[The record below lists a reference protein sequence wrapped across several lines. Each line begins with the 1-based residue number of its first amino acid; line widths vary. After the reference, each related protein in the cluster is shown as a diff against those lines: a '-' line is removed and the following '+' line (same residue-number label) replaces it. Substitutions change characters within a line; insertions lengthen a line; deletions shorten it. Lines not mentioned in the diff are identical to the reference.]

1 MSKQARF
8 VDAPNAPVSWFT
20 IPAMGQRSSAV
31 LISLALL
38 VLAAC
43 TVYGE
48 HPVKSFSEATGG
60 EGLEQSLW
68 RDIQKQNWK
77 DLEQHLA
84 ANFVYVTP
92 AGRWDREAAIEQLHQ
107 LQVREYSLGD
117 LSTEMNRDTFV
128 VTYTITLVGTVK
140 GQPLPS
146 QPQRC
151 LTVWQQQKGG
161 WMVIAQDSPISEG
174 R

>member
-1 MSKQARF
+1 MRGYAL
-8 VDAPNAPVSWFT
+8 DAAKAGGGWVT
-20 IPAMGQRSSAV
+20 IPAMDRPSSMA
-31 LISLALL
+31 LLSLALL
-38 VLAAC
+38 ALAAC
-43 TVYGE
+43 TLYGE

-60 EGLEQSLW
+60 EGLEQSFW

-92 AGRWDREAAIEQLHQ
+92 AGRWDRAAALEQLHQ
-107 LQVREYSLGD
+107 LQLRQYSLGD

-128 VTYTITLVGTVK
+128 VTYTLTLVGTFK